1 MGQNWGR
8 MGEIKGKRGKMG
20 QNWGKVG
27 EIKGKW
33 GKMGQNWGKK
43 GQNWG
48 GRGAATAEPYREKAL
63 GQWAQA

>member
-1 MGQNWGR
+1 MGENWGR
-8 MGEIKGKRGKMG
+8 MGEIKGKRENGAELG
-20 QNWGKVG
+20 QNGGNKG
-27 EIKGKW
+27 ETGE
-33 GKMGQNWGKK
+33 MGQNWGKK